1 MLKQEK
7 QRLLQ
12 IGLSE
17 TEIRRYS
24 RLQTKVAELTSKLD
38 EITRSIKERGRKLAL
53 QVMGDFCHKHGTSN
67 KQHLKRDRRFD
78 VVLYVDGTK
87 KTYSTEESHYT
98 LVIRLT
104 SDFNKDSIWVIRR
117 NQSYWYETCYW
128 RASSKWDFSDVED
141 IMTILLS
148 YKFVEHGNQGTN

>member
-1 MLKQEK
+1 MLTV
-7 QRLLQ
+7 R
-12 IGLSE
+12 
-17 TEIRRYS
+17 
-24 RLQTKVAELTSKLD
+24 
-38 EITRSIKERGRKLAL
+38 
-53 QVMGDFCHKHGTSN
+53 
-67 KQHLKRDRRFD
+67 
-78 VVLYVDGTK
+78 K
-87 KTYSTEESHYT
+87 KTYSTEESHDT

-117 NQSYWYETCYW
+117 NQSYWYKTCYW